1 MAWKLRW
8 LAEELMELSTQVYT
22 APLLGKILE
31 LLISDK
37 KKLRIFT
44 NNTANHRKD
53 FNFYHNHQIN
63 AQQKNMN
70 EYWAGIKTSK

>member
-37 KKLRIFT
+37 KVENL
-44 NNTANHRKD
+44 H
-53 FNFYHNHQIN
+53 
-63 AQQKNMN
+63 
-70 EYWAGIKTSK
+70 